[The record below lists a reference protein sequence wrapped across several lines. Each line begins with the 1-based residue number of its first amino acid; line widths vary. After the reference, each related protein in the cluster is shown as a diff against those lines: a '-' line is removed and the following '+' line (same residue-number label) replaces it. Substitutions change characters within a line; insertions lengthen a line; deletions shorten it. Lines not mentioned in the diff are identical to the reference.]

1 MKDAKLLDETLISLL
16 RMPEAART
24 PEVISSHLALATSAA
39 GLKQEGAT
47 GLQLEHMKLAGAVA
61 RLAADMGEG
70 FTHRTSLRLGPD
82 LEGIELFASIEAICK
97 REIRF
102 TGFGGSAERVLA
114 QLRHAMSQHGK
125 TLSSTPQKPKPRWGD
140 RDPLRRLRQEAQHA

>member
-16 RMPEAART
+16 CMPEAGRT

-70 FTHRTSLRLGPD
+70 FTHRTALRLGPD
-82 LEGIELFASIEAICK
+82 LQGIELFASIEAVGK

-102 TGFGGSAERVLA
+102 TGFGCSAERVLA
-114 QLRHAMSQHGK
+114 QLRNAISQHGQA
-125 TLSSTPQKPKPRWGD
+125 LSATQQQGKARWGD
-140 RDPLRRLRQEAQHA
+140 RNPLRMLPREAKRA